1 MKRKSNPSIQRSSN
15 AKTKPP
21 AAERNEAGFGAEPQV
36 LSLTGDTAASRLSAF
51 GPDRMRRRKPCQE
64 NKILQD
70 IYEGPDHALPS

>member
-36 LSLTGDTAASRLSAF
+36 LSLTDDTAASRLLRIW
-51 GPDRMRRRKPCQE
+51 PDRMRRRKPCQE
-64 NKILQD
+64 NKILQNT
-70 IYEGPDHALPS
+70 YAEEKAKL

>member
-36 LSLTGDTAASRLSAF
+36 LSLTDDTAASRVTPYL
-51 GPDRMRRRKPCQE
+51 GPIR
-64 NKILQD
+64 
-70 IYEGPDHALPS
+70 

>member
-36 LSLTGDTAASRLSAF
+36 LSLTDDTAASRFLAHIRAWN
-51 GPDRMRRRKPCQE
+51 GDCTNHPRQTRMCSTQ
-64 NKILQD
+64 N
-70 IYEGPDHALPS
+70 

>member
-36 LSLTGDTAASRLSAF
+36 LSLTDDTAASRLISLR
-51 GPDRMRRRKPCQE
+51 GSTLGCGRRPR
-64 NKILQD
+64 
-70 IYEGPDHALPS
+70 